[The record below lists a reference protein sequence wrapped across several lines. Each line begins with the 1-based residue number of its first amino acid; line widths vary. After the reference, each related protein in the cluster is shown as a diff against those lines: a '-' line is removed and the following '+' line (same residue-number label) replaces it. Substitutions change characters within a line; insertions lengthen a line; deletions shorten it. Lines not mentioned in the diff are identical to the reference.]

1 MDNLKTKIC
10 NRLISDRERSVLEY
24 NSKLEEVAYT
34 DNVSTLHSLIVNIY
48 NNDRTELQ
56 NAIIELM
63 GITLTNTFF
72 REAFINREENSVA
85 FSNDEYKV
93 HFYTNGN
100 KIIELEYLATSNP
113 WEVEANNPLLS
124 DEEKEYN
131 QRLKA
136 LLEKYLNNKSFA
148 NLKTLS
154 QLYMKD
160 NTASSIS
167 KYFKTYKQCTEEML
181 DSINKILK
189 TNEEREGLKN
199 LSLKIYK
206 MKESEAL
213 RFLNTLDDLKI
224 YKEENWI
231 FALSN
236 EVHQRMLLDNNEI
249 HFNEISRDD

>member
-1 MDNLKTKIC
+1 MDNLKIKTC
-10 NRLISDRERSVLEY
+10 NRLISNRERSVLEY
-24 NSKLEEVAYT
+24 NSKLEKVAYT
-34 DNVSTLHSLIVNIY
+34 DNASTLYSLIVNIY
-48 NNDRTELQ
+48 DDKSELQ
-56 NAIIELM
+56 DAIVELM

-113 WEVEANNPLLS
+113 WEVEANNPILS
-124 DEEKEYN
+124 NEDKEYN

-160 NTASSIS
+160 NTASSIF

-213 RFLNTLDDLKI
+213 RFLNTLDDLKA
-224 YKEENWI
+224 YKEENWA
-231 FALSN
+231 FVLSN

-249 HFNEISRDD
+249 HFNEISRED

>member
-1 MDNLKTKIC
+1 M
-10 NRLISDRERSVLEY
+10 
-24 NSKLEEVAYT
+24 
-34 DNVSTLHSLIVNIY
+34 
-48 NNDRTELQ
+48 
-56 NAIIELM
+56 
-63 GITLTNTFF
+63 
-72 REAFINREENSVA
+72 
-85 FSNDEYKV
+85 SNED
-93 HFYTNGN
+93 
-100 KIIELEYLATSNP
+100 
-113 WEVEANNPLLS
+113 
-124 DEEKEYN
+124 KEYN

-213 RFLNTLDDLKI
+213 RFLNTLDDLKA
-224 YKEENWI
+224 YKEENWA
-231 FALSN
+231 FVLSN

>member
-1 MDNLKTKIC
+1 MPFLNED
-10 NRLISDRERSVLEY
+10 
-24 NSKLEEVAYT
+24 
-34 DNVSTLHSLIVNIY
+34 
-48 NNDRTELQ
+48 
-56 NAIIELM
+56 
-63 GITLTNTFF
+63 
-72 REAFINREENSVA
+72 
-85 FSNDEYKV
+85 
-93 HFYTNGN
+93 
-100 KIIELEYLATSNP
+100 
-113 WEVEANNPLLS
+113 
-124 DEEKEYN
+124 KEYN

-213 RFLNTLDDLKI
+213 RFLNTLDDLKA
-224 YKEENWI
+224 YKEANWT
-231 FALSN
+231 FVLSN
-236 EVHQRMLLDNNEI
+236 EVYKGMLLDNNEI

>member
-1 MDNLKTKIC
+1 MC
-10 NRLISDRERSVLEY
+10 NRLISNRERSVLEY

-72 REAFINREENSVA
+72 REAFISREENSVA

-100 KIIELEYLATSNP
+100 RIIELEYLATSNP

-131 QRLKA
+131 QELRELLK
-136 LLEKYLNNKSFA
+136 KYLNNKNLA
-148 NLKTLS
+148 NLKILS

-160 NTASSIS
+160 NTASNVS

-181 DSINKILK
+181 DSITDNQGISVDENPLEDMGNKEQEKIEVSEK
-189 TNEEREGLKN
+189 EG
-199 LSLKIYK
+199 
-206 MKESEAL
+206 
-213 RFLNTLDDLKI
+213 
-224 YKEENWI
+224 
-231 FALSN
+231 
-236 EVHQRMLLDNNEI
+236 
-249 HFNEISRDD
+249 

>member
-1 MDNLKTKIC
+1 LDNLKIKMC
-10 NRLISDRERSVLEY
+10 NRLISNRERSVLEY

-34 DNVSTLHSLIVNIY
+34 DNASTLYSLIVNIY
-48 NNDRTELQ
+48 DDKSELQ
-56 NAIIELM
+56 DAIVELM

-113 WEVEANNPLLS
+113 WEVEANNPILS
-124 DEEKEYN
+124 NEDKEYN

-160 NTASSIS
+160 NTASSIF

-213 RFLNTLDDLKI
+213 RFLNTLDDLKA
-224 YKEENWI
+224 YKEANWT
-231 FALSN
+231 FVLSN
-236 EVHQRMLLDNNEI
+236 EVYKGMLLDNNEI
-249 HFNEISRDD
+249 HFNEISKDD